1 MQRSMTPTF
10 GQSAR
15 TSSVEPC
22 CDVETWGW
30 RQSQRSR
37 ETSVTRGA
45 RAATSLTSPSSART
59 TTRSTGRM
67 SVRSCV
73 ARFVSAS
80 VAATATPENAVSAS
94 ATRTKTLPV
103 DIWRA
108 R

>member
-22 CDVETWGW
+22 WEVETRGW

-37 ETSVTRGA
+37 ETSVTRWRARRHELDVAVVGA
-45 RAATSLTSPSSART
+45 HHDPVHRAHER
-59 TTRSTGRM
+59 
-67 SVRSCV
+67 RSCV